1 MDDSIKKLFEDFNP
15 GLSSDADFMKRLN
28 DRLDAVEYIKE
39 KAAADSRRNRL
50 SLWVASLAGFLAGS
64 LTTLAVPYLT
74 RLLASLDIASE
85 YASSIPWIAV
95 AAMAIVSAL
104 SVYDLSGALSRLS
117 EAKR

>member
-28 DRLDAVEYIKE
+28 DRLDAGEYIKE

-74 RLLASLDIASE
+74 ELLASLKIASE

-104 SVYDLSGALSRLS
+104 SAYDLSGALSRLS

>member
-15 GLSSDADFMKRLN
+15 ELSSDADFMKRLN
-28 DRLDAVEYIKE
+28 DRLDAVEYIKK

-74 RLLASLDIASE
+74 ELLASLKIFGICLVDPMDRGRGNGHRQRAE
-85 YASSIPWIAV
+85 
-95 AAMAIVSAL
+95 
-104 SVYDLSGALSRLS
+104 RL
-117 EAKR
+117 

>member
-15 GLSSDADFMKRLN
+15 PLGSDADFMKRLN
-28 DRLDAVEYIKE
+28 KRLDAVEYIKE

-50 SLWVASLAGFLAGS
+50 SLWVAAGFLAGS

-74 RLLASLDIASE
+74 GLLASLDIASE
-85 YASSIPWIAV
+85 YTSSIPWIAV

-104 SVYDLSGALSRLS
+104 SAYDLSGALSRLS

>member
-15 GLSSDADFMKRLN
+15 PLGSDADFMKRLN
-28 DRLDAVEYIKE
+28 KRLDAVEYIKE

-50 SLWVASLAGFLAGS
+50 SLWVASLAGFL
-64 LTTLAVPYLT
+64 TTLAVPYLT
-74 RLLASLDIASE
+74 GLLASLDIASE
-85 YASSIPWIAV
+85 YTSSIPWIAV

-104 SVYDLSGALSRLS
+104 SAYDLSGALSRLS